1 MNTYTDFLLNRASRM
16 FTISGLPPEIDE
28 RFLMLQ
34 KIMFGAVG
42 IAPRETEDKQCYLWR
57 GYAGGEIGQDFAPKS
72 FIGTNPIGGSVDF
85 EIGKTGAAF
94 FNSTTDRFG
103 GYFYLTPDIKPPSR
117 REKISAYPATAL
129 YRYIKRTG
137 EQLTEIDISVKSL
150 LRTSRAS
157 FFISAKDEQ
166 TKTAAEIAI
175 KRLLDGEEMTV
186 FMSNLLDSLQFTF
199 SPTAQN
205 AAGLLSELREQY
217 QFTLAEF
224 YHAIGINANYNLKR
238 ERLNTAEVDLNTEPL
253 LVNIADMHKCMIE
266 GAEQCNRIFGWN
278 VAVKLSEEWKRK
290 EAGENDNA
298 EKVVNKNDEPG
309 TDV

>member
-16 FTISGLPPEIDE
+16 FSISGLPPEIDE

-42 IAPRETEDKQCYLWR
+42 IAPREAGDEHCYLWR
-57 GYAGGEIGQDFAPKS
+57 GYAGGEIGQNFAPRS
-72 FIGTNPIGGSVDF
+72 FIGTNPVGGSVDF
-85 EIGKTGAAF
+85 IIGEGGAAF
-94 FNSTTDRFG
+94 FNSTTDKFG
-103 GYFYLTPDIKPPSR
+103 GYFHLTPELKPPSR
-117 REKISAYPATAL
+117 REKISAYPTTAL

-137 EQLTEIDISVKSL
+137 EQLTEIDTSVKSL

-166 TKTAAEIAI
+166 TKTAAEIAVR
-175 KRLLDGEEMTV
+175 RLLDGEEMTV
-186 FMSNLLDSLQFTF
+186 FLSNLLDSLQFTF

-238 ERLNTAEVDLNTEPL
+238 ERLNTAEVDLNIEPL
-253 LVNIADMHKCMIE
+253 LVNIADMQKCMEE
-266 GAEQCNRIFGWN
+266 GAEQCNRILGWD
-278 VAVKLSEEWKRK
+278 VAVKLSEEWQRK
-290 EAGENDNA
+290 EGAGSDNAKRVDGENG
-298 EKVVNKNDEPG
+298 EP
-309 TDV
+309 